1 MLAAVSGVAY
11 TLATVFRVDVYLGYF
26 LPMPIFIAAMRSG
39 AGAGRR
45 TVSATCFLLLGKSGS
60 CHTQAVIALFGL

>member
-1 MLAAVSGVAY
+1 MLAAVSGLAY

-45 TVSATCFLLLGKSGS
+45 TVSATCFLLLGRSGS